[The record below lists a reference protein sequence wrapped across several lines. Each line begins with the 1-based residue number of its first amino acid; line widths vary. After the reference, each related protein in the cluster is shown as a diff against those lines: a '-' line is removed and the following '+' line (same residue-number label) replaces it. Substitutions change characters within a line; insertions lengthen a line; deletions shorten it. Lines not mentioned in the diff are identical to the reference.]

1 VVKLKIIL
9 FAFILF
15 SSPLMSISPIYAQN
29 IESAQIMF
37 DEAKFHL
44 SNGDYDTALAIY
56 DEILENFP
64 NNISTL
70 KMKGITL
77 SNLGQHENSLKQ
89 FYKILQNDPNDV
101 LALAGMGLGFGYLGE
116 YDEAKKYFDKTL
128 QIKPESIVLQ
138 NYKTFVDKVIVKY
151 PYTPTEKP
159 LELSQSEYTEIPSWV
174 KPIAKWWAADQIDDI
189 EFINAIEFLIT
200 NRIMQVPSVEFGMNS
215 TEVIPVWIKDY
226 AEWWAD
232 NQIEDQDF
240 VSGIHYMIEKG
251 IIQVNIENDL
261 EKIQQENER
270 DFWIF
275 EKYLKQI
282 SINVEKEKR
291 YIEFPNPSGDVIKKF
306 LRDYVRWNFEQEVKT
321 ASENFPDPTYQI
333 VNGTYVIHY
342 AVFVNEQPSGLPLDH
357 VSTFNNSLE
366 FWEAQGLSVNN
377 QNAHVEFEY
386 TNSKHEANVWVTW
399 VVRELCTQELQEKQ
413 RQQGIEPCNPNEI
426 LGHAHLGK
434 GVVEVTLGDY
444 SCDGSFQLYDVNTVE
459 KVMTHELGH
468 SIGLSHVD
476 DEENIMHK
484 SIVPKYAYCLLN

>member
-1 VVKLKIIL
+1 MVKLKIIL
-9 FAFILF
+9 FTFILF
-15 SSPLMSISPIYAQN
+15 SFPLMSTSPIYAQN
-29 IESAQIMF
+29 VESAQIMF
-37 DEAKFHL
+37 DEAKFHI

-56 DEILENFP
+56 DDILENFP

-70 KMKGITL
+70 KMKGIAL

-89 FYKILQNDPNDV
+89 FYKILQYNPNDV
-101 LALAGMGLGFGYLGE
+101 LALSGMGLGFGYLGE
-116 YDEAKKYFDKTL
+116 NDEAKLYFDKAL
-128 QIKPESIVLQ
+128 GIKPNSIVLQ
-138 NYKTFVDKVIVKY
+138 NYKTFVDNVIAKY

-159 LELSQSEYTEIPSWV
+159 LELSQSEYIVIPSWV
-174 KPIAKWWAADQIDDI
+174 KPIAKWWADGQIDDS
-189 EFINAIEFLIT
+189 EFVNVIGFLIT
-200 NRIMQVPSVEFGMNS
+200 NRIMQVPSVESGIEP
-215 TEVIPVWIKDY
+215 TEKIPVWIKDY

-282 SINVEKEKR
+282 STNVEKEKR

-306 LRDYVRWNFEQEVKT
+306 LRDYVKWNFEEEAKS
-321 ASENFPDPTYQI
+321 ASEKFPDPIYQI
-333 VNGTYVIHY
+333 DNGTYVIHY
-342 AVFVNEQPSGLPLDH
+342 KVFVNEQPSGLPLDH
-357 VSTFNNSLE
+357 VGTLNDSLE
-366 FWEAQGLSVNN
+366 LWAAQDLSVNN
-377 QNAHVEFEY
+377 QNAIVQFSY
-386 TNSKHEANVWVTW
+386 TTKKTEANIWVTW
-399 VVRELCTQELQEKQ
+399 IIRDLGAGV
-413 RQQGIEPCNPNEI
+413 

-434 GVVEVTLGDY
+434 GVVEVVLGDY

-459 KVMTHELGH
+459 KIMTHELGH

-476 DEENIMHK
+476 DEENIMYK
-484 SIVPKYAYCLLN
+484 SMTPKYAYCLLN

>member
-9 FAFILF
+9 FTFILF

-37 DEAKFHL
+37 DEAKYHI

-89 FYKILQNDPNDV
+89 FYKILQYDPNDV

-116 YDEAKKYFDKTL
+116 YDEAQKYFDKSL
-128 QIKPESIVLQ
+128 KIKPGSIVLQ

-159 LELSQSEYTEIPSWV
+159 LELSRSEYAEIPSWV
-174 KPIAKWWAADQIDDI
+174 KPIAKWWATDQIDDS
-189 EFINAIEFLIT
+189 EFVNAIGFLIT
-200 NRIMQVPSVEFGMNS
+200 NRIMQVPSVESGIDS
-215 TEVIPVWIKDY
+215 TEKIPAWIKDH

-240 VSGIHYMIEKG
+240 VNGIHYMIEKG

-282 SINVEKEKR
+282 STNVEKEKR
-291 YIEFPNPSGDVIKKF
+291 YIEFPNPSDDVIKKF
-306 LRDYVRWNFEQEVKT
+306 LRDYVKWNFEQEAKT
-321 ASENFPDPTYQI
+321 ASERFPDPTYQI

-342 AVFVNEQPSGLPLDH
+342 KVFVNEQPSGLPLDH
-357 VSTFNNSLE
+357 VSTLNNSLE
-366 FWEAQGLSVNN
+366 FWDTQDLSVSN
-377 QNAHVEFEY
+377 QNAIIQFSY
-386 TNSKHEANVWVTW
+386 TTKKTQANLWVTW
-399 VVRELCTQELQEKQ
+399 VVRDL
-413 RQQGIEPCNPNEI
+413 GAGV

-434 GVVEVTLGDY
+434 GVVEVALGDY
-444 SCDGSFQLYDVNTVE
+444 SCDGSFQLYDVKTVE
-459 KVMTHELGH
+459 KIMTHELGH

-476 DEENIMHK
+476 DEENIMYK
-484 SIVPKYAYCLLN
+484 SMTPKYAYCLLN